1 MNKMAKPEDL
11 KVGDFVSWNSSGG
24 RARGKI
30 TKKITN
36 GAVPDIDVKVEGTKD
51 NPAYQIRVYRDNEPT
66 DTLVGHKA
74 SALTKIDPIE
84 SKNFIGLR
92 NEDRLN
98 EVYSKYRNT
107 VNMSASEL
115 ESWAETECSKKAS
128 ISRAPIK
135 RNLELLRTKKADWTS
150 KHIRWANRTIS
161 FVNRMKGAE
170 QGQPAAEGCP
180 SKRDIS
186 LKNWAY
192 NPDKG
197 SNKSMKNI
205 DKILEKV
212 DEQGEAIDQLRSS
225 IQELSSSEVSKGIK
239 GIETKEAEVNSS
251 IKTHIGQ
258 PDNEQLSQ
266 IIKLTGVESTADQ
279 WIVAG
284 VHASNNLLD
293 CSDRRWALNILA
305 GMGLSFIGRPL
316 IVNHSWDDVEAS
328 RGFVISSALVKDDAS
343 IVPESMLSGA
353 GAEVYN
359 KEIIEKEGLVWLY
372 LCVAIPRSSA
382 AAEMVLTRTANDV
395 STGSTHHN
403 PYLRCPNCE
412 RSSNGKEVRMD
423 TYTKDSR
430 GNKIFDCDHLAG
442 SSFLK
447 KVLGEEYQN
456 YNFSDYTILSAESTT
471 SIELS
476 LCQAGC
482 LPAASILRPE

>member
-1 MNKMAKPEDL
+1 MAKPEDL

-30 TKKITN
+30 TKKITK
-36 GAVPDIDVKVEGTKD
+36 GAVPDIDVKVEGTED
-51 NPAYQIRVYRDNEPT
+51 DPAYQIRVYRDNEPT

-74 SALTKIDPIE
+74 SALTKINPIE
-84 SKNFIGLR
+84 SKNSIDLR

-98 EVYSKYRNT
+98 EVYSKYRDT

-115 ESWAETECSKKAS
+115 ERWSETECSKKAS

-170 QGQPAAEGCP
+170 QGEPVTEGCP

-192 NPDKG
+192 DPNKG
-197 SNKSMKNI
+197 SNKSMKSI
-205 DKILEKV
+205 DSILEKV
-212 DEQGEAIDQLRSS
+212 NEQAEAIDQLRSS
-225 IQELSSSEVSKGIK
+225 IEELLSSEVSKAVENIG
-239 GIETKEAEVNSS
+239 TKETDDNSS
-251 IKTHIGQ
+251 IKTHIGP
-258 PDNEQLSQ
+258 PDDEQLRQ
-266 IIKLTGVESTADQ
+266 IIKLTGVESSADQ

-293 CSDRRWALNILA
+293 RSDRRWALNILA
-305 GMGLSFIGRPL
+305 GMGMNFVGRPL
-316 IVNHSWDDVEAS
+316 ICNHSWGDVNES
-328 RGFVISSALVKDDAS
+328 RGLVISSALVKDDAS

-353 GAEVYN
+353 GAEEYN

-382 AAEMVLTRTANDV
+382 AAEMIVTRSANDV
-395 STGSTHHN
+395 STGSILHSA
-403 PYLRCPNCE
+403 YLRCPNCE

-423 TYTKDSR
+423 TYTEDSR

-447 KVLGEEYQN
+447 QVLGEEYQN

-482 LPAASILRPE
+482 LPKASVIRRPI